1 MVETQQQNILKLIKA
16 AQLDEALVSIG
27 NLSPTAGEWKYVL
40 EIRVLRMLK
49 RHSDALAIAENLHS
63 NQSTPKQELSSDILR
78 YIALVFNENGKADEA
93 LKIYQKICSE
103 DDAKTSVDPLLL
115 LEYGT
120 ALSGQG
126 LLDEAEFQL
135 RRGCKK
141 LPTNADFHS
150 QLGRIY
156 CRSGRVDKGIESFQR
171 AAFLEPTK
179 TQYLQRIAYW
189 SNYSDRFSQQT
200 NFQLTRL
207 WANNAYP
214 NNQTG
219 SNTWRDANPD
229 KPLKIGFVSG
239 DFCAHAVSFFITPL
253 LKNIDR
259 KQFQVIAY
267 SDVAKPDHIT
277 KEIQKH
283 CDQWRDAAGLNDDL
297 LAAQMGADQ
306 LDVLIDLS
314 GHSANNRLGIF
325 SQHIAPIQI
334 SWLGY
339 PATTGLDSIQ
349 YRITDEI
356 ADPISDNKDYF
367 SEKLIRLDTS
377 FLCYEPYKDS
387 PKITTT
393 SATSKSPIRLG
404 SFNNLAKISATTLDT
419 WAATLLAVPN
429 STLYIKRQQ
438 LINNNAKQHLIN
450 ELKDRGI
457 DESRLILKTSKAKIQ
472 DHLAEYNKV
481 DIALDTSPYNGTTTT
496 LESLW
501 MGTPVITLQ
510 GKTHASRV
518 SSSILHHAGLT
529 KLIAHSTEEYIQ
541 IAQQLA
547 ENRKKLTELSGSL
560 RDKLAQS
567 NLLDHGLFAT
577 EFTNNIREKWQLW
590 CYARNT
596 EQGIDIKEKIM
607 GSQTNIGRTDA

>member
-1 MVETQQQNILKLIKA
+1 METQQEILNLIKSG
-16 AQLDEALVSIG
+16 QLDKALVELG
-27 NLSPTAGEWKYVL
+27 NLPSETDDWKHAL
-40 EIRVLRMLK
+40 ELRVLRILN
-49 RHSDALAIAENLHS
+49 RNSDALNLANKIYQKQNIKTFS
-63 NQSTPKQELSSDILR
+63 NELKR
-78 YIALVFNENGKADEA
+78 YIALVFSEQGKPSEA
-93 LKIYQKICSE
+93 LEIYRDICTDDSE
-103 DDAKTSVDPLLL
+103 PLLL

-126 LLDEAEFQL
+126 LLDDAEEQL
-135 RRGCKK
+135 RLGCQK
-141 LPTNADFHS
+141 LPTNANFHS

-156 CRSGRVDKGIESFQR
+156 CRSGRVDKGIESYQR
-171 AAFLEPTK
+171 AAFLEPK
-179 TQYLQRIAYW
+179 KPQHLQRVAYW
-189 SNYSDRFSQQT
+189 SNYSDRFSQQI

-207 WANNAYP
+207 WAKHAYP
-214 NNQTG
+214 ENQTG

-259 KQFQVIAY
+259 ENFQVFAY

-283 CDQWRDAAGLNDDL
+283 CDEWRDTASKTDDL

-325 SQHIAPIQI
+325 SKHIAPIQI

-356 ADPISDNKDYF
+356 ADPSKDTKDYF
-367 SEKLIRLDTS
+367 TEKLIRLNTS
-377 FLCYEPYKDS
+377 FLCYEPLTNS
-387 PKITTT
+387 PDIKI
-393 SATSKSPIRLG
+393 AKANSKQAIRFG
-404 SFNNLAKISATTLDT
+404 SFNNLAKISATTFDA
-419 WAATLLAVPN
+419 WAGVLLAVPD

-438 LINNNAKQHLIN
+438 LINNNAKQYLIK
-450 ELKDRGI
+450 EFKDRGI
-457 DESRLILKTSKAKIQ
+457 DESRLILKTSKAKIE
-472 DHLAEYNKV
+472 DHLAEYNSI

-510 GKTHASRV
+510 GNTHASRV
-518 SSSILHHAGLT
+518 SASILHHAGLNQ
-529 KLIAHSTEEYIQ
+529 LITDTVEQYIEV
-541 IAQQLA
+541 AEQLA
-547 ENRKKLTELSGSL
+547 TDRKQLSALSISL
-560 RDKLAQS
+560 RDKLTQS
-567 NLLDHGLFAT
+567 PLLNHSDFAT
-577 EFTNNIREKWQLW
+577 EFGKHIREKWQLW
-590 CYARNT
+590 CFARNT
-596 EQGIDIKEKIM
+596 EQGINLKEKIM
-607 GSQTNIGRTDA
+607 GSQKKIAGVNA

>member
-1 MVETQQQNILKLIKA
+1 MVVAEQKDILNLIKA
-16 AQLDEALVSIG
+16 GQLDKALVAIG
-27 NLSPTAGEWKYVL
+27 DLSPVIGEWKHVL

-49 RHSDALAIAENLHS
+49 RGADALTLAEELYQ
-63 NQSTPKQELSSDILR
+63 NQPATKQELSSELLR
-78 YIALVFNENGKADEA
+78 YIALAFNENGRADEA

-103 DDAKTSVDPLLL
+103 DSQTSLDPLLL
-115 LEYGT
+115 LEYGIS
-120 ALSGQG
+120 LSGQG

-135 RRGCKK
+135 RRGCKL

-156 CRSGRVDKGIESFQR
+156 CRSGRVDRGIESYQR

-200 NFQLTRL
+200 NFQLARL

-214 NNQTG
+214 KNQTG

-267 SDVAKPDHIT
+267 SDVTEPDYVT

-283 CDQWRDAAGLNDDL
+283 CDQWRDAARLNDDL

-306 LDVLIDLS
+306 LDILIDLS

-349 YRITDEI
+349 YRITDKI
-356 ADPISDNKDYF
+356 ADPVSENKDYF
-367 SEKLIRLDTS
+367 SEKLIRLNTS
-377 FLCYEPYKDS
+377 FLCYEPYADS

-393 SATSKSPIRLG
+393 SAQSKTAIRFG
-404 SFNNLAKISATTLDT
+404 SFNNLAKISATTLDA
-419 WAATLLAVPN
+419 WAGVLLAVPN

-438 LINNNAKQHLIN
+438 LINKNAKQFLIA
-450 ELKDRGI
+450 ELNDRGI
-457 DESRLILKTSKAKIQ
+457 NESRLILKTSKAKIK
-472 DHLAEYNKV
+472 DHLAEYNEI

-501 MGTPVITLQ
+501 MGTPVITLK

-518 SSSILHHAGLT
+518 SSSILHYSGLT
-529 KLIAHSTEEYIQ
+529 ELIADSTEEYIQ

-547 ENRKKLTELSGSL
+547 DNRKQLARLSNSL
-560 RDKLAQS
+560 RAKLAQS
-567 NLLDHGLFAT
+567 SLLDHSLFAT
-577 EFTNNIREKWQLW
+577 EFTNNIRDKWQLW
-590 CYARNT
+590 CYTRNT
-596 EQGIDIKEKIM
+596 EQGVDIKEKIM
-607 GSQTNIGRTDA
+607 GSQKNIMRADA